1 MPFKNGGYFMGGKK
15 KIKRKGRDGPGQ
27 DRAVTASV
35 VLCVFAAV
43 MAAAGGYLTE
53 TGSEE
58 SVPVIVD
65 IIEETRAAEART
77 AAGGG
82 AKGDIEDAYDV
93 TGAVMSAIDGGEAD
107 GNAAAAETWADIAA
121 ADNAA
126 AEIAAETESSGGEG
140 LININTATAKELES
154 LYGIGEKLAAAII
167 EYREEQPFEKPEDI
181 MKVKGIGTG
190 KFDKIKDRI
199 TC

>member
-1 MPFKNGGYFMGGKK
+1 MGRDGKE
-15 KIKRKGRDGPGQ
+15 KIRRKGRDGLGQ
-27 DRAVTASV
+27 DGAITASV

-65 IIEETRAAEART
+65 IIEETSAAKAQT
-77 AAGGG
+77 AARGG
-82 AKGDIEDAYDV
+82 AKDDV
-93 TGAVMSAIDGGEAD
+93 EIIDDVVEAVTSVIDGGEA
-107 GNAAAAETWADIAA
+107 GGETASAATLAGIAAADIAA
-121 ADNAA
+121 E
-126 AEIAAETESSGGEG
+126 AERAGGDE

-154 LYGIGEKLAAAII
+154 LYGIGEKLADAII
-167 EYREEQPFEKPEDI
+167 EYREEQPFETIEDI
-181 MKVKGIGTG
+181 MKVKGIGAG
-190 KFDKIKDRI
+190 KFDKIKDSI

>member
-1 MPFKNGGYFMGGKK
+1 MGKDGKE
-15 KIKRKGRDGPGQ
+15 KIRRKGRDSLGQ

-58 SVPVIVD
+58 SLPVIAD
-65 IIEETRAAEART
+65 IIEETSAAEAAETRT
-77 AAGGG
+77 ASRGG

-93 TGAVMSAIDGGEAD
+93 TGAVISAIGGGEAD
-107 GNAAAAETWADIAA
+107 GKAEAAGTWTDTAALDIT
-121 ADNAA
+121 A
-126 AEIAAETESSGGEG
+126 AEIAAEAESCDGEG

-167 EYREEQPFEKPEDI
+167 EYREEQPFERPEDI

>member
-1 MPFKNGGYFMGGKK
+1 MGRDGKA
-15 KIKRKGRDGPGQ
+15 KIRRKGRLGSLGQ
-27 DRAVTASV
+27 DRAITASI

-65 IIEETRAAEART
+65 IIEETSAAKAQTTARGGVKEGIEIIDDAAEAVTSVIDGSGKADSET
-77 AAGGG
+77 AASETL
-82 AKGDIEDAYDV
+82 ADV
-93 TGAVMSAIDGGEAD
+93 V
-107 GNAAAAETWADIAA
+107 A
-121 ADNAA
+121 AD
-126 AEIAAETESSGGEG
+126 IAAETESSGSEG

-167 EYREEQPFEKPEDI
+167 EYREEQPFERPEDI